1 MVEVAAVLGL
11 AEVTTVLVVAEMTE
25 ALGLVEMTEVLD
37 LAEMIDQEKCSK
49 QLAVTVETN
58 VRYHLNQKI
67 TDPFI
72 VESVSK
78 ITNHKNEEAPGLVEV
93 VVVLG
98 LEVVVVLG
106 LEVVVVLGL
115 AEMTVVLGLMVVL
128 GLTEITDPEK
138 CTKQLAVTVETN
150 VRYHLNQKITDPF
163 IVESVS
169 KITDRMKNLS

>member
-93 VVVLG
+93 VVLG
-98 LEVVVVLG
+98 LE
-106 LEVVVVLGL
+106 VVVLGL

-150 VRYHLNQKITDPF
+150 ARYHLNQKITDPF
-163 IVESVS
+163 IVENVS
-169 KITDRMKNLS
+169 KITDRIKNLS

>member
-93 VVVLG
+93 VV
-98 LEVVVVLG
+98 LG

>member
-1 MVEVAAVLGL
+1 LVEAPGLVEVAAVLGL

-93 VVVLG
+93 VV
-98 LEVVVVLG
+98 LG

-150 VRYHLNQKITDPF
+150 ARYHLNQKITDPF